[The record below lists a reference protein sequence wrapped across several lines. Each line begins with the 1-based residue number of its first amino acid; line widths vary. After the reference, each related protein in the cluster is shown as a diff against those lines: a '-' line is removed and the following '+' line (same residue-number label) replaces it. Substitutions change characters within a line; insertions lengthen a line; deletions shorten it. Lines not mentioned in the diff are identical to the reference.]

1 MTTTTRDDQPR
12 SIGAGRDG
20 SDGAPLQR
28 RQRHGLVA
36 ALADGWTIG
45 KRNLK
50 HFTRLPR
57 LLIFSTIQPVM
68 FVLLFGYVFDGA
80 VRGALPDGFPT
91 YLAFVMP
98 GIFVQSTVFRMTQ
111 TAVGLADDLDKG
123 VVDRFRSMPM
133 SRSGVLIG
141 RTVADLVRSL
151 AVIVL
156 MALVGMLV
164 GFRFTSVAGAIGA
177 IGIVCVLGYSLSWV
191 FVWLA
196 LHVPGAESAQSAAFV
211 FAFPLSFVSSVFVP
225 TESISIPWL
234 AFLARNS
241 PITAAA
247 DAARGLAVTGPVLA
261 PTLKTVAWSIALLVV
276 FVPWSTHRFRHVE

>member
-1 MTTTTRDDQPR
+1 MTTTTDPTTPSEDRR
-12 SIGAGRDG
+12 HEVST
-20 SDGAPLQR
+20 APDIEQYR
-28 RQRHGLVA
+28 RGGLA
-36 ALADGWTIG
+36 TALTDGWTLG

-68 FVLLFGYVFDGA
+68 FVLLFGYIFDGA
-80 VRGALPDGFPT
+80 VRGALPDGYPS

-141 RTVADLVRSL
+141 RTIADLVRSM

-156 MALVGMLV
+156 MAIVGMLV
-164 GFRFTSVAGAIGA
+164 GFRFTSVVGAIGSIA
-177 IGIVCVLGYSLSWV
+177 IVGVLGYALSWV

-225 TESISIPWL
+225 PTSISIGWL
-234 AFLARNS
+234 AVIARNS
-241 PITAAA
+241 PISAAA
-247 DAARGLAVTGPVLA
+247 DAARGMAVSGPVLA
-261 PTLKTVAWSIALLVV
+261 PTIRTFAWSVALLVV
-276 FVPWSTHRFRHVE
+276 FIPWSTHRFRRIE

>member
-1 MTTTTRDDQPR
+1 MTVTTTARDDHGGGGMDASSLER
-12 SIGAGRDG
+12 RD
-20 SDGAPLQR
+20 R
-28 RQRHGLVA
+28 RGLAA

-80 VRGALPDGFPT
+80 VRGSLPDGFPS
-91 YLAFVMP
+91 YLAFVLP

-111 TAVGLADDLDKG
+111 TAVGLADDLEKG

-141 RTVADLVRSL
+141 RTIADLVRSL

-156 MALVGMLV
+156 MAVVGMLV
-164 GFRFTSVAGAIGA
+164 GFRFTSVPGAMGAIA
-177 IGIVCVLGYSLSWV
+177 IVCVLGYALSWV

-196 LHVPGAESAQSAAFV
+196 LQVPGAESAQSAAFV
-211 FAFPLSFVSSVFVP
+211 FAFPLTFVSSVFVP
-225 TESISIPWL
+225 TESITIAWL

-247 DAARGLAVTGPVLA
+247 DAARGLAVSGPVLV
-261 PTLKTVAWSIALLVV
+261 PTLKTVAWAVVILAV
-276 FVPWSTHRFRHVE
+276 FVPASTAAFRRVE

>member
-1 MTTTTRDDQPR
+1 MTTTTDPTTP
-12 SIGAGRDG
+12 RDG
-20 SDGAPLQR
+20 RTGDAHGDPAIQQHQR
-28 RQRHGLVA
+28 GGLA
-36 ALADGWTIG
+36 TALTDGWTLG

-68 FVLLFGYVFDGA
+68 FVLLFGYIFDGA
-80 VRGALPDGFPT
+80 VRGALPDGFPS

-141 RTVADLVRSL
+141 RTIADLVRSM

-156 MALVGMLV
+156 MAIVGVLV
-164 GFRFTSVAGAIGA
+164 GFRFASFVGAVGSIA
-177 IGIVCVLGYSLSWV
+177 IVGVLGYALSWV

-225 TESISIPWL
+225 ATSISIAWL
-234 AFLARNS
+234 AFIARNS

-247 DAARGLAVTGPVLA
+247 DAARGLAVSGPVLA
-261 PTLKTVAWSIALLVV
+261 PTLKTFGWSVALLVV
-276 FVPWSTHRFRHVE
+276 FIPWSTHRFRHVE